1 MNLDDLSQSKSDG
14 DKDVSV
20 PSGGSIHKDEAI
32 SSLTPLDL
40 FLLDLDKNTALIP
53 RCQEVIDIQMGVENL
68 LKDLLLEV
76 EQENPFLKT
85 TLINSGSFYEDTKVE
100 KPNEFD
106 YLVQLDNFSEPRDI
120 QYEELAGASVIVIP
134 SQSSFDKLRN
144 LSTYKDVPR
153 SISHFQWKTHV
164 KGPFYE
170 ILREKESGYEG
181 YGLRVIEGLTKH
193 GPACSLKLQ
202 WIGGERYSGL
212 KIGVDLSLAVKINFS
227 SSTMNLKHCTE
238 IPADVMQKIIS
249 DSVPYFFAVSDYKG
263 TNCPSSNLLKD
274 HLGDSHPNEYFFRLR
289 CSQSCL
295 EQALFQHFGPEGGPT
310 VCLRVLK
317 MLRDISTIVDLAPL
331 EPLLNANTRLP
342 NTEFLDY
349 LGLDLPEGSN
359 GYFSSYALKT
369 LVLAEWS
376 RYPEKKYWSGSCMSD
391 RVSRLLDQLLLCV
404 KHGGMRSFFY
414 SDYNVLPGDF
424 DEEMS
429 GGQATAINSIT
440 ILQHWMTS
448 KRNDTDYNFNDC
460 LQSVTE
466 DSRLASHKITFTNLS
481 CLTLSNTFRRELE
494 LVISKATGIEPL
506 DRNKTRQR
514 NGPFSTNRNQF
525 LLSFTLNQICFCEIY
540 IQALVK
546 KVASKEKLI
555 LLNPRKCFVSN
566 EGYTRALDL
575 FKEVAVTRM
584 NSLGDN
590 LPNYN
595 IWTKEFKPGDK
606 EIANFEKFLSDIF
619 REDLQILQSKL

>member
-14 DKDVSV
+14 DKDDSV
-20 PSGGSIHKDEAI
+20 LSGGSIHKDEAI

-40 FLLDLDKNTALIP
+40 FLQDLDKNTALIP

-106 YLVQLDNFSEPRDI
+106 YLVQLDNFSEPKDI

-144 LSTYKDVPR
+144 LSTYKKVPG
-153 SISHFQWKTHV
+153 SISCFEWKTHV

-170 ILREKESGYEG
+170 ILREKGNGYEG
-181 YGLRVIEGLTKH
+181 YGLRVIQDLIKH

-227 SSTMNLKHCTE
+227 SSTMNLEHCTE
-238 IPADVMQKIIS
+238 IPTDVMQKIIS

-274 HLGDSHPNEYFFRLR
+274 HLGDSHRDEYFFRLR

-317 MLRDISTIVDLAPL
+317 MLRDISTIVDLAPR
-331 EPLLNANTRLP
+331 EFLLDANTSLP
-342 NTEFLDY
+342 NTKLQNYF
-349 LGLDLPEGSN
+349 GFDLPLESN
-359 GYFSSYALKT
+359 GYFSSYAFKT
-369 LVLAEWS
+369 LVLYEWS
-376 RYPEKKYWSGSCMSD
+376 QYPEKKYWSGSCMSD
-391 RVSRLLDQLLLCV
+391 RVSQILDELLLCV

-414 SDYNVLPGDF
+414 SDYNVLPGDY
-424 DEEMS
+424 DEMS
-429 GGQATAINSIT
+429 KGQADAINSIT

-460 LQSVTE
+460 IRSVKE
-466 DSRLASHKITFTNLS
+466 DSRLACHKITFTNLS
-481 CLTLSNTFRRELE
+481 SRTLRRTFKQDLE
-494 LVISKATGIEPL
+494 LVVSKATGIEPP
-506 DRNKTRQR
+506 DRNKTRQT
-514 NGPFSTNRNQF
+514 NKSSFKKQILLWLPFGMNLF
-525 LLSFTLNQICFCEIY
+525 CFCEIY
-540 IQALVK
+540 IQALVE
-546 KVASKEKLI
+546 KVAPKENLI
-555 LLNPRKCFVSN
+555 LLNPRKRIKVD
-566 EGYTRALDL
+566 EGFTRALDL

-606 EIANFEKFLSDIF
+606 EIANFVKFLTDIF
-619 REDLQILQSKL
+619 REDLQILLNKL

>member
-14 DKDVSV
+14 DKDDSV
-20 PSGGSIHKDEAI
+20 LSGGSIHKDEAI

-40 FLLDLDKNTALIP
+40 FLQDLDKNTALIP

-106 YLVQLDNFSEPRDI
+106 YLVQLDNFSEPKDI

-144 LSTYKDVPR
+144 LSTYKKVPG
-153 SISHFQWKTHV
+153 SVSYFDWKTHV

-170 ILREKESGYEG
+170 ILREKGIGYEG
-181 YGLRVIEGLTKH
+181 YGLRVIQNLTKH

-227 SSTMNLKHCTE
+227 SSTMNLEHCTE

-274 HLGDSHPNEYFFRLR
+274 HLGDSHPDGNFFRLR

-317 MLRDISTIVDLAPL
+317 MLRDISTIVDLAPRVFRL
-331 EPLLNANTRLP
+331 DANTSLP
-342 NTEFLDY
+342 NTKLQDY
-349 LGLDLPEGSN
+349 FGFDLPLESN
-359 GYFSSYALKT
+359 GYFSSYAFKT
-369 LVLAEWS
+369 LVLYEWS
-376 RYPEKKYWSGSCMSD
+376 QYPEKKYWSGSCMSD
-391 RVSRLLDQLLLCV
+391 RVSQILDELLLCV

-414 SDYNVLPGDF
+414 SDYNVLPGDY
-424 DEEMS
+424 DEMS
-429 GGQATAINSIT
+429 KGQADAINSIT

-460 LQSVTE
+460 IRSVKE
-466 DSRLASHKITFTNLS
+466 DSRLACHKITFTNLS
-481 CLTLSNTFRRELE
+481 NKTLQRTFERDLE
-494 LVISKATGIEPL
+494 LVVSKATGIEPP
-506 DRNKTRQR
+506 DRNKTRQTNKSSFKNR
-514 NGPFSTNRNQF
+514 ILLWFPFAMNRF
-525 LLSFTLNQICFCEIY
+525 CFCEIY
-540 IQALVK
+540 IQALVE
-546 KVASKEKLI
+546 KVAPKENLI
-555 LLNPRKCFVSN
+555 LLNPRKRFKVD
-566 EGYTRALDL
+566 EGFTRALDL

-606 EIANFEKFLSDIF
+606 EIANFVKFLTDIF
-619 REDLQILQSKL
+619 REDLQILLNKL

>member
-1 MNLDDLSQSKSDG
+1 MNLDDFSQSKSDG
-14 DKDVSV
+14 DKDDSV
-20 PSGGSIHKDEAI
+20 LSGGFIHKDKAI
-32 SSLTPLDL
+32 SSFTPLDL
-40 FLLDLDKNTALIP
+40 FLQDLDKNIAFIP

-106 YLVQLDNFSEPRDI
+106 SLVQLDNFSEPKDI

-144 LSTYKDVPR
+144 LSTYKKVPG
-153 SISHFQWKTHV
+153 SISCFEWKTHV

-170 ILREKESGYEG
+170 ILCEKGRGFEG

-263 TNCPSSNLLKD
+263 TCPSSNLLKD
-274 HLGDSHPNEYFFRLR
+274 HLGDSHPDEYFFRLR

-317 MLRDISTIVDLAPL
+317 MLRDISTIVDLAPH
-331 EPLLNANTRLP
+331 EFLLNANTRLS
-342 NTEFLDY
+342 NTDY

-359 GYFSSYALKT
+359 GYFSSYALKN
-369 LVLAEWS
+369 LVLYEWS

-391 RVSRLLDQLLLCV
+391 RVSRILDQLLLCV

-481 CLTLSNTFRRELE
+481 CLTLDITFWRELE

-514 NGPFSTNRNQF
+514 NGPSLTNRKQ
-525 LLSFTLNQICFCEIY
+525 LWLSFTMDQICFCEIY

-546 KVASKEKLI
+546 KNCLK
-555 LLNPRKCFVSN
+555 R
-566 EGYTRALDL
+566 
-575 FKEVAVTRM
+575 EVNT
-584 NSLGDN
+584 
-590 LPNYN
+590 
-595 IWTKEFKPGDK
+595 IKPH
-606 EIANFEKFLSDIF
+606 EMLRS
-619 REDLQILQSKL
+619 Q